1 MAHTSNDCVDM
12 IDCRHD
18 KYLRSIPNLTGVA
31 GVLVSDEKDMIFTSN
46 RGENTIGVFNHG
58 KDNDLQ
64 KIKVGGRPNGLAFDS
79 SRNFLL
85 AANVPRTENRDPVTI
100 SVIDVSNRI
109 VTADVAV
116 PGRTRWAVF
125 DPKTERFYV
134 NVANPSQVAFLD
146 AKDPYELAGS
156 YQIPAIG
163 PHGLDIDQR
172 GRRLF
177 CACDEGRMYSIDIES
192 EKVSK
197 VSELAGS
204 PDVIF
209 YNSQFDHLYVTI
221 GDPSIIQV
229 FDTNTLK
236 ELQTIETEKGTH
248 TIGFNQETSRVYA
261 FMPESHRASVF
272 EEA

>member
-1 MAHTSNDCVDM
+1 VSN
-12 IDCRHD
+12 
-18 KYLRSIPNLTGVA
+18 
-31 GVLVSDEKDMIFTSN
+31 EKDMVFTSN
-46 RGENTIGVFNHG
+46 RGENTVGVFNHG
-58 KDNDLQ
+58 KDNRLQ

-79 SRNFLL
+79 SRNMLL
-85 AANVPRTENRDPVTI
+85 AANVPRPESRDPVTI
-100 SVIDVSNRI
+100 SIIDVANGI
-109 VTADVAV
+109 MTADVAV

-134 NVANPSQVAFLD
+134 AIADPSQVAFLD
-146 AKDPYELAGS
+146 AKDPDGLAGS

-163 PHGLDIDQR
+163 PHGLDLDQR

-177 CACDEGRMYSIDIES
+177 CACDEGRLYIINLET

-197 VSELAGS
+197 VSELAGP

-221 GDPSIIQV
+221 GDPSVIQV
-229 FDTNTLK
+229 FDANTLK
-236 ELQTIETEKGTH
+236 EVQTIETERSTH

-261 FMPESHRASVF
+261 FMAESHRAAIY